1 LSNWTG
7 ALKVPNDLTRLTPHI
22 DEMRTKLSQTAE
34 HERSL
39 VEALS
44 DELKRFDQETLRRV
58 RNMAAEHE
66 ARRGGIL
73 NDQALAASIGT
84 FQPRRE
90 TVEPAIQPH
99 REPRLSYHDE
109 LEANLHALL
118 TDESRH

>member
-1 LSNWTG
+1 M
-7 ALKVPNDLTRLTPHI
+7 PNDLTRLTPHI

-34 HERSL
+34 HECSL

-66 ARRGGIL
+66 ARRAGIL
-73 NDQALAASIGT
+73 NELQALAESVGT